1 MRDARAKLLFWFIVV
16 LVAVAVVLAFP
27 NSSTGR
33 TWSCVPNPMYMHVF
47 MKEKSALDLS
57 ADVIKHDSTIW
68 GHYIYVSSWRR
79 DRHFTW
85 SSEPREGLATGR
97 TKTVPSFLSWG
108 WFPLSRN
115 FYVRTCVKFRFANK
129 IEAMYERSHVSA
141 KVEPHSTSR
150 LISTF
155 YILPSILFIWLK
167 FACVNV
173 RSQKR
178 VSGNQPLL

>member
-1 MRDARAKLLFWFIVV
+1 
-16 LVAVAVVLAFP
+16 
-27 NSSTGR
+27 
-33 TWSCVPNPMYMHVF
+33 MYMHVF

-108 WFPLSRN
+108 
-115 FYVRTCVKFRFANK
+115 
-129 IEAMYERSHVSA
+129 
-141 KVEPHSTSR
+141 
-150 LISTF
+150 
-155 YILPSILFIWLK
+155 
-167 FACVNV
+167 
-173 RSQKR
+173 
-178 VSGNQPLL
+178 